1 MNTDMPPLRALR
13 ASRIVPGRRLGQ
25 AIRALARAAPC
36 ALLIAAAGLC
46 HAAPPAP
53 VDVTIYADDGYP
65 PYSYGEDGKARGIY
79 AEILNKAF
87 EQMPQYRVTVVPVPW
102 KRGLRLLESGQGFAL
117 YPPYFRPDERPY
129 IKYSEPILDEQVVV
143 FCNRLTTSNRNLKT
157 WPDDYVGLTI
167 GTNAGFLLGGK
178 EFDRYVAAG
187 RITRD
192 SSTSSH
198 GSVLKMLSGR
208 NDCYINDRL
217 AIRWEVDQIRR
228 HGEVE
233 AQRIA
238 IVETNRLY
246 SEKGHL
252 GFTDRDDGRF
262 EFKNNFMQDLNAAI
276 IRMKND
282 GEIDRAVERF
292 LNALR

>member
-1 MNTDMPPLRALR
+1 MNSDMPPMRALR
-13 ASRIVPGRRLGQ
+13 APRGHRLGL
-25 AIRALARAAPC
+25 AVRAVIRSIPQ
-36 ALLIAAAGLC
+36 ALLFVAAGLC
-46 HAAPPAP
+46 HASQASPI
-53 VDVTIYADDGYP
+53 DVTIYADDGYP
-65 PYSYGEDGKARGIY
+65 PYSYGEDGKAKGIY

-87 EQMPQYRVTVVPVPW
+87 EQMPQYHVTVIPVPW

-117 YPPYFRPDERPY
+117 YPPYFRPEERPY
-129 IKYSEPILDEQVVV
+129 IKYSEPILDEQVVI
-143 FCNRLTTSNRNLKT
+143 FCNRLTTSHRDLKN

-187 RITRD
+187 RIFRD

-198 GSVLKMLSGR
+198 GSVLKMISGR

-217 AIRWEVDQIRR
+217 AIRWEVDQLRR
-228 HGEVE
+228 NGEIE

-252 GFTDRDDGRF
+252 GYTDRDEGRF
-262 EFKNNFMQDLNAAI
+262 TFKDSFMQDLNAAI
-276 IRMKND
+276 IRMKNE

-292 LNALR
+292 LKALR